1 MNIRVKLDSRI
12 IALIV
17 FFSSIALS
25 IWYAVDSWDSYSSA
39 ADNVR
44 EVWTILA
51 IGLTAGSV
59 VSLIVKVLGKI
70 AARE

>member
-1 MNIRVKLDSRI
+1 MNIRIKLDSRLV
-12 IALIV
+12 ALIV
-17 FFSSIALS
+17 FLSSIALS
-25 IWYAVDSWDSYSSA
+25 IWYAVDSWDSYSST

-51 IGLTAGSV
+51 IGLTGGSV
-59 VSLIVKVLGKI
+59 ASLIVKTLGKI